1 MERTNEGGGMEKDI
15 EKIGNLGGAFT
26 QSRAVYHPEGLSPTL
41 IAGMD
46 HGNTMPYVIE
56 VLKKEEEGWKKLNV

>member
-1 MERTNEGGGMEKDI
+1 MEKEIKKLGNVGGGM
-15 EKIGNLGGAFT
+15 T
-26 QSRAVYHPEGLSPTL
+26 QGRSVYCSDGLCPTMT
-41 IAGMD
+41 AGMD